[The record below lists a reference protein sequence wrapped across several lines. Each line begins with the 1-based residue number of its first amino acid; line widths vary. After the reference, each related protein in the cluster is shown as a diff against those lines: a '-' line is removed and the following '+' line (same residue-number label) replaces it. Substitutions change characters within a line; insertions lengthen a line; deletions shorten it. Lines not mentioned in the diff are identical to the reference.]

1 MLSTLKDGLVY
12 LWKDKWTLLSR
23 VLLPLALL
31 SFILSITL
39 GLTIE
44 GLTNFVGMR
53 SKVVYHNETQDT
65 RLVDLFK
72 KRPDLDLIEASSA
85 KAVKSLVEADSAN
98 VGVYIK
104 NSEESINKISL
115 ELTYHARQ
123 ESGTMD
129 KIEPII
135 DKYQDAI
142 WLDQM
147 AKQGINVSDFDR
159 IPVTSEDLYS
169 PSGVITQYL
178 GGFIAFFLIFFGFLG
193 CIYPALD
200 LSTQLYSKSYSKFL
214 VSMLAVM
221 LIGWLISFFAYLGL
235 KGALYFN
242 DQIPQYV
249 RNMFSALTSYSKMF
263 KVWFV
268 LLPCLLFFASFLT
281 WIGLSNKTFKRAQN
295 FIQPIKILGLAAMIL
310 VMLPSV
316 QLGGWTFWVPFLNS
330 GLVIREVV
338 AGTDLNIWSYLSI
351 GMLALYTILCDFMCQ
366 RYL

>member
-1 MLSTLKDGLVY
+1 MFSTLKDGLIY

-23 VLLPLALL
+23 VLLPLGLL
-31 SFILSITL
+31 SLLLSITL

-53 SKVVYHNETQDT
+53 SKVAYHNATNDE
-65 RLVDLFK
+65 RLMDLFK
-72 KRPDLDLIEASSA
+72 RRPDLDLIE
-85 KAVKSLVEADSAN
+85 VENPDLLEELVDSDSIN
-98 VGVYIK
+98 VGIAIEVDRE
-104 NSEESINKISL
+104 NTAGVSL
-115 ELTYHARQ
+115 RLVYHARQ
-123 ESGTMD
+123 ENGTMD

-135 DKYQDAI
+135 DKYQDAL
-142 WLDQM
+142 WLDKMEQ
-147 AKQGINVSDFDR
+147 QGYSIETFER
-159 IPVTSEDLYS
+159 IPVTAKDLYS

-178 GGFIAFFLIFFGFLG
+178 GGFIAFFLILFGFLG

-200 LSTQLYSKSYSKFL
+200 LSSQLYSKSYSKFL

-221 LIGWLISFFAYLGL
+221 LIGWLISFLAYLSL
-235 KGALYFN
+235 KGALYLN
-242 DQIPQYV
+242 GQVPQYV

-263 KVWFV
+263 KVWLV

-295 FIQPIKILGLAAMIL
+295 FIQPVKIAALAALVL
-310 VMLPSV
+310 VMLPSIH
-316 QLGGWTFWVPFLNS
+316 LDGWSFWVPFLNS

-338 AGTDLNIWSYLSI
+338 AGADLNLWSYLSI
-351 GMLALYTILCDFMCQ
+351 GMLALYTLLCDFMCR